1 MAAPRRA
8 WLVFGFSTEEAAGEP
23 GPGPGPRRLESGP
36 EGIRRLWPAWS
47 YLVVE
52 TGAGLE
58 LRSAGLRRRL
68 RGWAEALP
76 SETHLVLR
84 GPAGARAWRRAA
96 ALRGELRGEPA
107 WSRALPPEPRRPPPL
122 PLLPGGGFATP
133 RPPFFAPLPAGVR
146 ARRLALGHEHALA
159 LGDAGQVHAWGG
171 GRHGQLGHGT
181 LESELQ
187 PRLVEALAGVPM
199 QAVAAGGWHSASVSE
214 AGDLY
219 VWGWNES
226 GQLAL
231 PSKALAEERVQDGDA
246 GAGDTML
253 TPRQEQPAAEGTA
266 FISIQAF
273 PALLDLPQ
281 DLEVTEVSCGSRHT
295 AVVTRGGE
303 LYTWGW
309 GFIAELFRGFPA
321 AAVRTGVLSHFL
333 PGPQRPG
340 EPSPREGRGHT
351 VARLWCPQA
360 NTGSWDTGTT
370 AARTSRAASTTW
382 WPRACRRRKWCAGPG
397 PPTSMCWSHEGPKV
411 PPPPHGCLWRGRH
424 GRALLLHVCWWD
436 RPRPGSVPRDGAG
449 GPSGQDQPGLAHGE
463 LNSAPGAGLVPDPAR
478 AAATQVLRTTEGWAE
493 RIYYIC
499 FSIRAVVVL
508 CAAYKGCFPAPLE
521 PHLTLCQPL
530 QSHSRPSAAPLPH
543 QVTPRTHQQQRLRTR
558 IFIMPMNSI
567 ESHKTRGQN
576 LENK

>member
-1 MAAPRRA
+1 MAAPRLA

-107 WSRALPPEPRRPPPL
+107 WSRALPPEPRRPAPL

-231 PSKALAEERVQDGDA
+231 PSKALAEERAQDGDA

-253 TPRQEQPAAEGTA
+253 TPRREQPAAEGTA

-309 GFIAELFRGFPA
+309 GKYGQL
-321 AAVRTGVLSHFL
+321 
-333 PGPQRPG
+333 
-340 EPSPREGRGHT
+340 GHGD
-351 VARLWCPQA
+351 
-360 NTGSWDTGTT
+360 NS
-370 AARTSRAASTTW
+370 SS
-382 WPRACRRRKWCAGPG
+382 
-397 PPTSMCWSHEGPKV
+397 
-411 PPPPHGCLWRGRH
+411 
-424 GRALLLHVCWWD
+424 
-436 RPRPGSVPRDGAG
+436 
-449 GPSGQDQPGLAHGE
+449 DQPRRVEYLVAEGLQAEEVVCG
-463 LNSAPGAGLVPDPAR
+463 PW
-478 AAATQVLRTTEGWAE
+478 TT
-493 RIYYIC
+493 Y
-499 FSIRAVVVL
+499 VHV
-508 CAAYKGCFPAPLE
+508 LE
-521 PHLTLCQPL
+521 P
-530 QSHSRPSAAPLPH
+530 
-543 QVTPRTHQQQRLRTR
+543 
-558 IFIMPMNSI
+558 
-567 ESHKTRGQN
+567 
-576 LENK
+576 